1 MTLFKL
7 NTYMILFEYI
17 HNISLYIIYN
27 YMIIFFYTIYIYIWL
42 YNLCVCET
50 KWLLAMFFSAVP
62 SHCPHCR
69 AGEVRVAGY
78 TNEERLSCTALPW
91 WVWCARFCLDRLM
104 CFGYLWIIL
113 DILDHRFLK
122 WFKPKRK
129 NINIFRWLEK
139 FWWCWTS
146 LGLWFQDVGSIL
158 TYLLISRSMGRD
170 GHPRE
175 PDRTCSRPHLT
186 QPLAEWNELLC

>member
-1 MTLFKL
+1 M
-7 NTYMILFEYI
+7 
-17 HNISLYIIYN
+17 IIYN
-27 YMIIFFYTIYIYIWL
+27 IQYKYIWL
-42 YNLCVCET
+42 YNMCVCET

-91 WVWCARFCLDRLM
+91 WIWCARFFLDRLM
-104 CFGYLWIIL
+104 CFGSFWIMVS
-113 DILDHRFLK
+113 K

-129 NINIFRWLEK
+129 NINIFRRFEK

-158 TYLLISRSMGRD
+158 TYLLVGLWVEMVTPVNPIGLVGDPTSPSHWLSEKSCCVR
-170 GHPRE
+170 
-175 PDRTCSRPHLT
+175 SRPIYTNIH
-186 QPLAEWNELLC
+186 EDR